1 VTGRATH
8 GVFVSCARAVRGT
21 GHGRVV
27 LTPWERAPL
36 LLQERTRAW
45 G

>member
-1 VTGRATH
+1 MGQAIRGASIAHVWAI
-8 GVFVSCARAVRGT
+8 RGT

-27 LTPWERAPL
+27 LTPWEKAPL

-45 G
+45 A